1 MDAGFGLLLVA
12 IAVLL
17 VVADD
22 LVYWLGRIWRFQ
34 SRRYLW
40 IQDLQQGQ
48 LWRRVR
54 RKEHYETE
62 LVTIRDFVLTLQ
74 LATSLED
81 TLAGALRRAADYM
94 GDQGVFGERL
104 VKHVR
109 SRLTI
114 SPEAVIEGL
123 AEDFDSDELREVMER
138 LDLARDSGLSYADAL
153 TVSVDDI
160 ENTIRRK
167 TEKDI
172 QRAPLILTI
181 PMVAGVFFS
190 ALLLAMYPIIASLI
204 CNLTNSCP

>member
-1 MDAGFGLLLVA
+1 MGVGFGLLLLA
-12 IAVLL
+12 LAVLL
-17 VVADD
+17 ILGDD
-22 LVYWLGRIWRFQ
+22 LAYWLRRIWRFQ
-34 SRRYLW
+34 SQRYTW
-40 IQDLQQGQ
+40 VQDLQQGR
-48 LWRRVR
+48 LWRRLR
-54 RKEHYETE
+54 RQEHFQVD
-62 LVTIRDFVLTLQ
+62 LVTLRDFVLTLQ

-81 TLAGALRRAADYM
+81 TLASALRRSADYM
-94 GDQGVFGERL
+94 GDRGVFGERL
-104 VKHVR
+104 VTQVR

-153 TVSVDDI
+153 AISVEDI

-167 TEKDI
+167 IEKDI

-190 ALLLAMYPIIASLI
+190 ALLLAMYPMVAWLI
-204 CNLTNSCP
+204 NNLATGP